1 MATKASRSAART
13 MMAPAVVL
21 LLGWMLVPLI
31 MTLLFSFTKYLP
43 LRGDSIE
50 RGLEWVGFANYNR
63 FLSSSAFW
71 PSVQTT
77 LIMVGGVLLIT
88 VVLGVLLAMLLDQ
101 PIWGQGMVR
110 ILIIAPFF
118 VMPTVS
124 ALVWKNM
131 MMDPVN
137 GIFAHLWRFF
147 GAEPIAWLQNASL
160 SSIIT
165 IVSWQWLPFAT
176 LILLTAIQS
185 LDSEQLEAAEMDGAP
200 AIKRFWYIVLPHLA
214 RAITIVILI
223 QTIFLLSIFAE
234 IFVTTG
240 GAFGTRTL
248 TYLIFQ
254 RVIDSQNIGLGSAG
268 GVYAI
273 ILANIVA
280 IFLMRII
287 GKNLDA

>member
-1 MATKASRSAART
+1 MATQHSRSAARL
-13 MMAPAVVL
+13 MMAPAVIL
-21 LLGWMLVPLI
+21 LLGWMLVPLT
-31 MTLLFSFTKYLP
+31 MTLWFSFRKFLP
-43 LRGDSIE
+43 LRGGDQ
-50 RGLEWVGFANYNR
+50 GWVGFENYVR
-63 FLSSSAFW
+63 FVTSSAFW
-71 PSVQTT
+71 PSVVTT
-77 LIMVGGVLLIT
+77 LVIVGGVLVIT
-88 VVLGVLLAMLLDQ
+88 IGFGILLAILLDQ
-101 PIWGQGMVR
+101 PMWGQGVVR
-110 ILIIAPFF
+110 ILVIAPFF

-131 MMDPVN
+131 FMDPVN
-137 GIFAHLWRFF
+137 GILAHLWRAF
-147 GAEPIAWLQNASL
+147 GADPVVWLSDAPMF
-160 SSIIT
+160 SIVM

-185 LDSEQLEAAEMDGAP
+185 LDSEQLEAAEMDGAGP
-200 AIKRFWYIVLPHLA
+200 LSRFFHITLPHLS
-214 RAITIVILI
+214 RAITIVLLI

-254 RVIDSQNIGLGSAG
+254 RVLESQNIGLGSAG

-280 IFLMRII
+280 LFLMRIV
-287 GKNLDA
+287 GRNLDA

>member
-1 MATKASRSAART
+1 MATQHSRSAARI

-21 LLGWMLVPLI
+21 LLGWMLVPLS
-31 MTLLFSFTKYLP
+31 MTLWFSFRTYLP
-43 LRGDSIE
+43 LRGGDQ
-50 RGLEWVGFANYNR
+50 GWTGFDNFVR
-63 FLSSSAFW
+63 FVSSTSFW
-71 PSVQTT
+71 PAVTTT
-77 LIMVGGVLLIT
+77 LLIVGGVLLIT
-88 VVLGVLLAMLLDQ
+88 VVLGVVLALLLDQ
-101 PIWGQGMVR
+101 PMWGQGVVR
-110 ILIIAPFF
+110 ILVIAPFF

-131 MMDPVN
+131 FMDPVN
-137 GIFAHLWRFF
+137 GLFAHLWRFF
-147 GAEPIAWLQNASL
+147 GADPVVWLSDVPMG
-160 SSIIT
+160 SIIM

-176 LILLTAIQS
+176 LILLTAVQS

-200 AIKRFWYIVLPHLA
+200 FLSRFLYIVLPHLS

-223 QTIFLLSIFAE
+223 QTIFLLAVFAE

-248 TYLIFQ
+248 TYLIYQ
-254 RVIDSQNIGLGSAG
+254 RVLESQNVGLGSAG

-280 IFLMRII
+280 IFLMRIV
-287 GKNLDA
+287 GKNLDR

>member
-1 MATKASRSAART
+1 MATQHSRSAARL
-13 MMAPAVVL
+13 MMAPAVIL
-21 LLGWMLVPLI
+21 LLGWMLVPLT
-31 MTLLFSFTKYLP
+31 MTLWFSFRRYLP
-43 LRGDSIE
+43 LRGGDL
-50 RGLEWVGFANYNR
+50 GPAGFDNYVR
-63 FLSSSAFW
+63 FVTSSAFW

-77 LIMVGGVLLIT
+77 LIIVGGVLAIT
-88 VVLGVLLAMLLDQ
+88 VVLGVVLALLLDQ
-101 PIWGQGMVR
+101 PMWGQGVVR
-110 ILIIAPFF
+110 ILVIAPFF

-131 MMDPVN
+131 FMDPVN
-137 GIFAHLWRFF
+137 GLLAHLWKAF
-147 GAEPIAWLQNASL
+147 GADPVSWLSDASL
-160 SSIIT
+160 FSIIL

-200 AIKRFWYIVLPHLA
+200 ALSRFAYIILPHLG

-240 GAFGTRTL
+240 GSFGTRTL
-248 TYLIFQ
+248 TYLIYQ
-254 RVIDSQNIGLGSAG
+254 RVLESQNVGLGSAG

-280 IFLMRII
+280 LFLMRIV

>member
-1 MATKASRSAART
+1 MATQHSRSVARL

-21 LLGWMLVPLI
+21 LLGWMLVPLT
-31 MTLLFSFTKYLP
+31 MTLYFSFKKYLP
-43 LRGDSIE
+43 LRGGDL
-50 RGLEWVGFANYNR
+50 GWVGFDNYVR
-63 FLSSSAFW
+63 FVTSSSFW
-71 PSVQTT
+71 PAVQAT
-77 LIMVGGVLLIT
+77 LVIVGGVLLIT
-88 VVLGVLLAMLLDQ
+88 VVLGILLAMLLDQ
-101 PIWGQGMVR
+101 PMWGQGVVR
-110 ILIIAPFF
+110 ILVIAPFF

-131 MMDPVN
+131 FMDPVN
-137 GIFAHLWRFF
+137 GLLAHLWRFF
-147 GAEPIAWLQNASL
+147 GAEPVSWLSEASMT
-160 SSIIT
+160 SIIM

-176 LILLTAIQS
+176 LILLTAFQS

-200 AIKRFWYIVLPHLA
+200 PLKRFYFITLPHLS

-254 RVIDSQNIGLGSAG
+254 RVLESQNVGLGSAG

-280 IFLMRII
+280 YFLMRIV